1 MHLFQLLADPIT
13 AIFAGGG
20 IIFLLILAV
29 TSIFWLW
36 MLIDCVGNASINGTE
51 KLVWVLVIL
60 FLHFVGALIYFF
72 VGRGSKGGTVAT

>member
-1 MHLFQLLADPIT
+1 MHLFQLLADPLT

-20 IIFLLILAV
+20 IIFLLLAVV

-36 MLIDCVGNASINGTE
+36 MLIDALSNSALNGTE
-51 KLVWVLVIL
+51 KLVWILVIL

-72 VGRGSKGGTVAT
+72 VGRGSKGGVAT